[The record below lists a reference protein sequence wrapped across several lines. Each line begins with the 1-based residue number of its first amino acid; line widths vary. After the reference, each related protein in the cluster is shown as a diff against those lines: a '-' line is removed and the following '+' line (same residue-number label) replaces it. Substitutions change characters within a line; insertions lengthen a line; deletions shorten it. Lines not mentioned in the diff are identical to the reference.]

1 MISRGSTRGMPLPG
15 AEVPPL
21 MSTKRVGRLE
31 RSAGEKVGA
40 ATAWL
45 MALMFS

>member
-1 MISRGSTRGMPLPG
+1 MPLPG

-31 RSAGEKVGA
+31 RSAGENVGA
-40 ATAWL
+40 EAALL
-45 MALMFS
+45 MALIFS